1 MPNQN
6 LLIDLQHHFTIV
18 NNLNLEI
25 EQLKQKITEN
35 SEIIKTEKLIQP
47 VIERFNALNTE
58 KRQQEN
64 ILDDLEINQKK
75 LKEKM
80 FDGSISN
87 EKQFAAI
94 EDEIQ
99 QNDSKISSYQDSVLS
114 IIDDIE
120 KYENA
125 LNQAHQKIEKLKN
138 DKELEDKVNVDLITQ
153 YEVTLIEEK
162 LLLDDEIKKN
172 DPLSINLFNKIA
184 SQNSAVAVAEINNDR
199 CGACKILVPKSKL
212 AKIKENNDFVICD
225 SCPVI
230 LCMKGN

>member
-18 NNLNLEI
+18 NNLNSVI
-25 EQLKQKITEN
+25 EELKQKITEN

-47 VIERFNALNTE
+47 VIEKFNALNTE

-153 YEVTLIEEK
+153 YEVKLIEEK

-172 DPLSINLFNKIA
+172 DQLSINLFNKIA
-184 SQNSAVAVAEINNDR
+184 SQNSAVAVAEVNNDR
-199 CGACKILVPKSKL
+199 CGACKILVPKSKV
-212 AKIKENNDFVICD
+212 AKIKENNDFVFCD

>member
-25 EQLKQKITEN
+25 EKLKQKITEN
-35 SEIIKTEKLIQP
+35 SEILKTEKLIQP

-125 LNQAHQKIEKLKN
+125 LNGIKRINILKR
-138 DKELEDKVNVDLITQ
+138 
-153 YEVTLIEEK
+153 Y
-162 LLLDDEIKKN
+162 
-172 DPLSINLFNKIA
+172 
-184 SQNSAVAVAEINNDR
+184 
-199 CGACKILVPKSKL
+199 
-212 AKIKENNDFVICD
+212 
-225 SCPVI
+225 
-230 LCMKGN
+230 